1 MLIKPGVETHS
12 YEPTP
17 DDIQKIQ
24 NSDLFIYNG
33 NTSEKEYAKDML
45 GFNRNL
51 KIIDASYGIA
61 ARNEVKERSAAKV
74 NSLADSRM
82 YEMKVKAHKNRK

>member
-17 DDIQKIQ
+17 DDIRKIQ

-33 NTSEKEYAKDML
+33 GENDNGRWNFRFY
-45 GFNRNL
+45 R
-51 KIIDASYGIA
+51 
-61 ARNEVKERSAAKV
+61 
-74 NSLADSRM
+74 
-82 YEMKVKAHKNRK
+82 YE